1 MAKGS
6 ANNPLFNIINPK
18 MIIDTLE
25 NFENYIQ
32 LNPLFEKV
40 AQFLKEN
47 DLNQLEVG
55 KHLIAGEDLFVN
67 IQLAKGKTEEEAVQ
81 ETHKV
86 MADIQIP
93 LSGCETYGY
102 IPACMLPEGEYNED
116 KDITKFP
123 GVSSQSYV
131 TCTQGMFAIFFPQDG
146 HAPCITDKPELKK
159 AIFKVKC

>member
-1 MAKGS
+1 
-6 ANNPLFNIINPK
+6 

-81 ETHKV
+81 ETHKM

-93 LSGCETYGY
+93 LSG
-102 IPACMLPEGEYNED
+102 
-116 KDITKFP
+116 
-123 GVSSQSYV
+123 
-131 TCTQGMFAIFFPQDG
+131 
-146 HAPCITDKPELKK
+146 
-159 AIFKVKC
+159 